1 MTLRVLLVDDQML
14 IRQGIKSLLQL
25 SGQVEVVAEAPDGST
40 VVELVQL
47 HQPDVVLLDLSMP
60 KVDGI
65 ATLEL
70 LKQQQLK
77 TPVLILTTF
86 EEHDLVLKSIQLGA
100 KGYLLKDVSLDS
112 LVSAI
117 QTLQQGGTCFQSA
130 GSRQPDAGC
139 SHTHGQGH
147 DGDVEVVEGRDP
159 PAHGT
164 PDDAVQQGHGDIST
178 VGVKA
183 QIAHAA
189 QRVPDARQADAGTGE
204 QPWQQHRQFDA
215 LPQDGGDRQAAHQRG
230 ALREGHDLV
239 HGAFLGIAHLCLHGS
254 WDIRGVWRA

>member
-25 SGQVEVVAEAPDGST
+25 SGQVEVVAEATDGST
-40 VVELVQL
+40 VVELVQQ
-47 HQPDVVLLDLSMP
+47 HQPDVILLDLSMP

-117 QTLQQGGTCFQSA
+117 RTLQQGGTCFQSTITERLLA
-130 GSRQPDAGC
+130 GLNPVSNFPRPAAIEELSDKELQILQLMASGYANKEIA
-139 SHTHGQGH
+139 SALYKS
-147 DGDVEVVEGRDP
+147 EGTIKNQISSILAKLGVRDR
-159 PAHGT
+159 T
-164 PDDAVQQGHGDIST
+164 RAVLL
-178 VGVKA
+178 
-183 QIAHAA
+183 
-189 QRVPDARQADAGTGE
+189 
-204 QPWQQHRQFDA
+204 A
-215 LPQDGGDRQAAHQRG
+215 L
-230 ALREGHDLV
+230 E
-239 HGAFLGIAHLCLHGS
+239 LGLIH
-254 WDIRGVWRA
+254 